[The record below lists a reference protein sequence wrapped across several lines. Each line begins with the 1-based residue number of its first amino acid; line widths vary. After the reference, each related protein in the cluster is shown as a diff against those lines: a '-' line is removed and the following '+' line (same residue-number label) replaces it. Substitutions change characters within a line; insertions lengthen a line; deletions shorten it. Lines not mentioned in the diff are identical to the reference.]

1 MYFFMGILRVKNM
14 HVVKSVTY
22 IQQGL
27 EPIMHPV
34 YITGLSYSRATTKSS
49 FTIIIIYFML
59 FVSLLLQLF
68 YFWQE
73 CPLSINEAF
82 LASLLKE

>member
-14 HVVKSVTY
+14 LVVKSVTY

-34 YITGLSYSRATTKSS
+34 YITGLSYNRATTKSS
-49 FTIIIIYFML
+49 FTIYLFYVICVFIITAVL
-59 FVSLLLQLF
+59 LLAGVSLVHQ
-68 YFWQE
+68 
-73 CPLSINEAF
+73 
-82 LASLLKE
+82 